1 MRQLEDIVAR
11 IAKRDPLR
19 TEATLQADIRSF
31 ILGARLNIVEGQIR
45 DVQMESQLGDG
56 SKRRI
61 DIEAGN
67 TVIEVKRDLNS
78 PSVLSGAEQQL
89 AGYLHQRTEQT
100 DNRYMGVLTDGRQW
114 LLYIPDPAGNRVIR
128 AGKPLIVSGTDDTER
143 LRYWLGTVLATEQNL
158 KPTGDALVRE
168 LGADSP
174 AFAADHA
181 TLVALFNKGLNEGR
195 LGKEIQL
202 KHDLWAKLLRTALGS
217 AFQDDTALFINH
229 TLLVLI
235 GELIAHAVLGLSIIP
250 HNRGEAEALLSGQAF
265 KDARISGVV
274 ESDFFDWPTEVE
286 GGTEF
291 IRSLA
296 LRLSRF
302 NWTHP
307 EHDVLKHLY
316 EAIISRRTRASLGEY
331 YTPDWL
337 AQAMIEDTYTE
348 PLSQRCADLSCG
360 SGTFVFHAV
369 RAYLNAAERAGLP
382 VNEQLEGVTHHVFG
396 MDVHPVAVTLAR
408 VTYLLALGTDRISAR
423 EGALRIPVFLG
434 DSIQWEG
441 RSDLLDDG
449 GDIVTIQTEGDELVT
464 GGGGTLFSD
473 ELRFPRDVVVNADLF
488 DALLDDMAEKA
499 LDTTNALHRTLMDPI
514 LRRHGIRKEKYRELL
529 TETFMTWRMLHKS
542 GRNHIW
548 SYYVRNLA
556 RPVWLTRPENRI
568 DVLVGNPP
576 WLRYSK
582 MTEDMQGRYKEMARR
597 YGLLSGPLGSSAREL
612 STLFVART
620 LHLYG
625 AANARFAFVMPHGTL
640 TRKPHEGFRS
650 GQWGPTMSVSFD
662 QAWDLAEAK
671 IAAGFPMTACVIR
684 GAVSAMR
691 SHPLPREVSLWE
703 IRGVSSG
710 ASWEKVQRHLKR
722 AGSQIVML
730 TNADQSVSPYKRRFR
745 QGAIIVPR
753 MLLFVEEQD
762 AGPLGAGA
770 GRVKVKSRRSSS
782 EKQPWK
788 DVPDL
793 EGFIEK
799 RFVHGVHLGETLA
812 PYRMLEPLSAVLPID
827 RMNPDAIMNA
837 GEIAGY
843 SDLSRWWENVESTWD
858 RYCAKHE
865 KRSLRER
872 MDHLGHLSAQLKGKS
887 GDAVVY
893 AKAGNVLTA
902 GRLVE
907 RELYVVDHKLYWV
920 SVRSVAE
927 GRFLEGI
934 LNSSTLLERVR
945 PLQTQGLFGPRDFDK
960 HIFDA
965 GIPVFDPSRDRH
977 LALAELVARAEGVA
991 ADVEVAPGERF
1002 QNVRKR
1008 IRLALQKE
1016 GITRDIDGLVD
1027 AILP

>member
-31 ILGARLNIVEGQIR
+31 ILGARLNIVEEHIR

-89 AGYLHQRTEQT
+89 AGYLHQRTKQT
-100 DNRYMGVLTDGRQW
+100 DNRYIGVLTDGRQW
-114 LLYIPDPAGNRVIR
+114 HLYIPDPAGNRVIR
-128 AGKPLIVSGTDDTER
+128 SGKPLIVSGTDDTER

-488 DALLDDMAEKA
+488 DALLDDMA
-499 LDTTNALHRTLMDPI
+499 
-514 LRRHGIRKEKYRELL
+514 
-529 TETFMTWRMLHKS
+529 
-542 GRNHIW
+542 
-548 SYYVRNLA
+548 
-556 RPVWLTRPENRI
+556 
-568 DVLVGNPP
+568 
-576 WLRYSK
+576 
-582 MTEDMQGRYKEMARR
+582 
-597 YGLLSGPLGSSAREL
+597 
-612 STLFVART
+612 
-620 LHLYG
+620 
-625 AANARFAFVMPHGTL
+625 
-640 TRKPHEGFRS
+640 
-650 GQWGPTMSVSFD
+650 
-662 QAWDLAEAK
+662 
-671 IAAGFPMTACVIR
+671 
-684 GAVSAMR
+684 
-691 SHPLPREVSLWE
+691 
-703 IRGVSSG
+703 
-710 ASWEKVQRHLKR
+710 
-722 AGSQIVML
+722 
-730 TNADQSVSPYKRRFR
+730 
-745 QGAIIVPR
+745 
-753 MLLFVEEQD
+753 
-762 AGPLGAGA
+762 
-770 GRVKVKSRRSSS
+770 
-782 EKQPWK
+782 
-788 DVPDL
+788 
-793 EGFIEK
+793 
-799 RFVHGVHLGETLA
+799 
-812 PYRMLEPLSAVLPID
+812 
-827 RMNPDAIMNA
+827 
-837 GEIAGY
+837 
-843 SDLSRWWENVESTWD
+843 
-858 RYCAKHE
+858 
-865 KRSLRER
+865 
-872 MDHLGHLSAQLKGKS
+872 
-887 GDAVVY
+887 
-893 AKAGNVLTA
+893 
-902 GRLVE
+902 
-907 RELYVVDHKLYWV
+907 
-920 SVRSVAE
+920 
-927 GRFLEGI
+927 
-934 LNSSTLLERVR
+934 
-945 PLQTQGLFGPRDFDK
+945 
-960 HIFDA
+960 
-965 GIPVFDPSRDRH
+965 
-977 LALAELVARAEGVA
+977 
-991 ADVEVAPGERF
+991 
-1002 QNVRKR
+1002 
-1008 IRLALQKE
+1008 
-1016 GITRDIDGLVD
+1016 
-1027 AILP
+1027 